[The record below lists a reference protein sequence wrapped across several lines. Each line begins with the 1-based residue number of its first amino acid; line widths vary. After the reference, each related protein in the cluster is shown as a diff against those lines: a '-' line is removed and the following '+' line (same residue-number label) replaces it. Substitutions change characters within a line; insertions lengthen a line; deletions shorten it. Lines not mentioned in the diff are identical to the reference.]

1 MTSTITE
8 EKNLTEISSR
18 SVLGVDDDDD
28 DGDGGKNDESDHEI
42 LYRKFNRNKVI
53 LKMKIFLSSQTV
65 VWPLSLFCFVG
76 YSCNPITRRLG

>member
-65 VWPLSLFCFVG
+65 VWPLSLFA
-76 YSCNPITRRLG
+76 SLGIPVIQSLGG